1 MEPAPLTPASLQ
13 HHTNM
18 LRHNMLPSR
27 RLKEQSTGRR
37 STSRKL
43 YHTNTWLDYHCNGE
57 HGEEDWPQ
65 ALLFQATEDPS
76 IAMLLRN
83 DLGLSPVFASKL
95 LMRLRQCRGDLPPST
110 TTAIGTNAASSEASA
125 GLQTSMPPTTSEASA
140 GPHEPTLA
148 PAPTL
153 APIPAPAYDT
163 GR

>member
-13 HHTNM
+13 HHTSM
-18 LRHNMLPSR
+18 LRHSMLPSR

-57 HGEEDWPQ
+57 HGEEDWPL

-76 IAMLLRN
+76 MAMLLRN

-110 TTAIGTNAASSEASA
+110 TKAIGTNAASSEASA
-125 GLQTSMPPTTSEASA
+125 GYKHQCLPQRPKRPRGHMNQC
-140 GPHEPTLA
+140 
-148 PAPTL
+148 
-153 APIPAPAYDT
+153 
-163 GR
+163 